1 MRRLILEVLSTIN
14 HYLTV
19 VDECLVEI
27 IDKVEDEDIRQDLLD
42 LLSTIEFS
50 ETTAGK
56 LIENYKSKKET
67 QEQ

>member
-27 IDKVEDEDIRQDLLD
+27 IDKVEDIRQDLLD
-42 LLSTIEFS
+42 LLSSIEFS
-50 ETTAGK
+50 ETTAGE
-56 LIENYKSKKET
+56 LIENY
-67 QEQ
+67 

>member
-27 IDKVEDEDIRQDLLD
+27 IDKVEDIRQDLLD

-50 ETTAGK
+50 ETTAGE
-56 LIENYKSKKET
+56 LIENY
-67 QEQ
+67 

>member
-50 ETTAGK
+50 ETTAGE
-56 LIENYKSKKET
+56 LIENY
-67 QEQ
+67 

>member
-56 LIENYKSKKET
+56 LIKNYITKKET

>member
-50 ETTAGK
+50 ETTAGE
-56 LIENYKSKKET
+56 LIENYKPNKET

>member
-1 MRRLILEVLSTIN
+1 MRRLILEVISTIN

-42 LLSTIEFS
+42 LLSTIEFF
-50 ETTAGK
+50 
-56 LIENYKSKKET
+56 
-67 QEQ
+67 